1 MNILKG
7 SIHARPNGR
16 YTAVTEPIAQ
26 PSGLK
31 RRVSLG
37 TFATQEAAHQRLVAY
52 SAESGTGR
60 WAEDTL
66 SKEATELSEWLVL
79 WLDRLEMRYHAGAL
93 ARRTLDD
100 YRTSVTRY
108 LDPMLGRYRIR
119 DLDADR
125 LERFQ
130 FELKAR
136 GLSDRTVLKVW
147 RVLRESLQDARLA
160 KNPCDAVE
168 TPRVRDQHQI
178 VRPTTAEVL
187 EFVDHVSECYRK
199 AGRRLAVL
207 WRLIATTGIRRGEA
221 CWLTW
226 DDVDVDAGLMTIRRS
241 MRVDHG
247 ELFVKSSKSTAG
259 HRTIGLDPVTVEA
272 LHSHQHVQAQEVAA
286 AGRRSGL
293 AS

>member
-1 MNILKG
+1 MNTLKG

-26 PSGLK
+26 PNGTR

-37 TFATQEAAHQRLVAY
+37 TFQTHEAARQRLVAY
-52 SAESGTGR
+52 NAEAGTGR
-60 WAEDTL
+60 WADDTL
-66 SKEATELSEWLVL
+66 SKESTELSEWLVL

-108 LDPMLGRYRIR
+108 LDPMLGQYRIR

-147 RVLRESLQDARLA
+147 RALRKSLQDARLG
-160 KNPCDAVE
+160 KILCDAVE
-168 TPRVRDQHQI
+168 TPRVRDQRQI

-187 EFVDHVSECYRK
+187 EFVDHVSECDWK

-207 WRLIATTGIRRGEA
+207 WRLVATTGVR
-221 CWLTW
+221 
-226 DDVDVDAGLMTIRRS
+226 
-241 MRVDHG
+241 
-247 ELFVKSSKSTAG
+247 
-259 HRTIGLDPVTVEA
+259 
-272 LHSHQHVQAQEVAA
+272 
-286 AGRRSGL
+286 
-293 AS
+293 